1 MAPETLLNN
10 RYSRASDV
18 WALGIIFYEF
28 LSGTVP
34 FFSMDYE
41 ELRNMMKKFVT
52 DK

>member
-10 RYSRASDV
+10 KYSRASDV

-34 FFSMDYE
+34 FFSMDYD
-41 ELRNMMKKFVT
+41 ELRTMMKRFVIER
-52 DK
+52 